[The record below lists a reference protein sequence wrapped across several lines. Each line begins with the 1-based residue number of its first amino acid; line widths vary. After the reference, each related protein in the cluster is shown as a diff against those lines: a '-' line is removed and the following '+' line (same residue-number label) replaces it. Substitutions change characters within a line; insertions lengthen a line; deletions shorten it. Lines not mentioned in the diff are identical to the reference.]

1 MGDRSTTES
10 FNGITMF
17 SDIPS
22 FPDYH
27 FDLHYII
34 LTFPGLDVLFFLYM
48 YINDDFGS
56 LRLIR
61 YWQDFTNYNKL
72 N

>member
-1 MGDRSTTES
+1 MSLGDRSTTES

-48 YINDDFGS
+48 YI
-56 LRLIR
+56 
-61 YWQDFTNYNKL
+61 Q
-72 N
+72 